1 MLAVADGLHR
11 STALQKGE
19 GGKGSQH
26 RGLDVMG
33 KGGDHIAAK
42 IRLPQSHL
50 DRDALTLQLLVPHH
64 QGGRDDQAQ
73 AYQQTVDQHGGDVV
87 M

>member
-1 MLAVADGLHR
+1 
-11 STALQKGE
+11 
-19 GGKGSQH
+19 
-26 RGLDVMG
+26 MG

-42 IRLPQSHL
+42 IRLPQCHL
-50 DRDALTLQLLVPHH
+50 DRDALTLQLLVAHH

-73 AYQQTVDQHGGDVV
+73 AYQQAVDQHGGDVV